1 MKKSDKMRQKILSL
15 LHCHGV
21 LQVREAAAAL
31 NCSEVTIRQYFAEL
45 EKAHLLLRIH
55 GGVRLL
61 PENPPEYSFQ
71 SVSEARVKEKRAIAH
86 VCCNEFLRNNDR
98 LFFDSGTTVREC
110 GNILAE
116 REEKLDG
123 TVIVTNSMALCGALA
138 ALYPVTVTG
147 GVFRPKRMDLCGS
160 VAQSQICRYSF
171 TKAVLGVDG
180 IGENGELYTTD
191 EESAALASAAAEHS
205 MEVIV
210 LCDSSKI
217 FRNSLVSYGF
227 LSDPKITLI
236 TDSGIS
242 GEALSRLKTAGA
254 EKIIIAG

>member
-1 MKKSDKMRQKILSL
+1 MKKSDRMRQKILAL
-15 LHCHGV
+15 LQCHGALRV
-21 LQVREAAAAL
+21 KEAAAAL

-45 EKAHLLLRIH
+45 EKAHLLLRTH

-71 SVSEARVKEKRAIAH
+71 SVSASKVKEKRAIARE
-86 VCCNEFLRNNDR
+86 CLTRIRANDR
-98 LFFDSGTTVREC
+98 LFFDSGTSVREC

-116 REEKLDG
+116 EEEKLENI
-123 TVIVTNSMALCGALA
+123 VIVTNSMALCSALA
-138 ALYPVTVTG
+138 SLYPVTVTG
-147 GVFRPKRMDLCGS
+147 GVFRPKRMDLCGC

-171 TKAVLGVDG
+171 TKAILGVDG

-205 MEVIV
+205 MEIFV

-217 FRNSLVSYGF
+217 FRSSLISYGT
-227 LSDPKITLI
+227 LADRKITLI
-236 TDSGIS
+236 TDSGIT
-242 GEALSRLKTAGA
+242 EENLLALRKCGA
-254 EKIIIAG
+254 EKIVIADC